1 MRKNM
6 DTRCNKNENHLL
18 IFSSML
24 KKIILLLFFARCIM
38 AAPVTVVP
46 DADAMDVH
54 VVSPVTDT
62 VVLPSV
68 VPDVGDAE

>member
-1 MRKNM
+1 
-6 DTRCNKNENHLL
+6 
-18 IFSSML
+18 ML